1 MTEAGKVAMGTGAGI
16 IIEVVDLGQINIT
29 MVETVHAHTERFS
42 ASTIL
47 CTKD

>member
-1 MTEAGKVAMGTGAGI
+1 MTGAGKVAMGTGAGI
-16 IIEVVDLGQINIT
+16 ITEVEDLGQIDIT
-29 MVETVHAHTERFS
+29 MVETVHAHTEGYS